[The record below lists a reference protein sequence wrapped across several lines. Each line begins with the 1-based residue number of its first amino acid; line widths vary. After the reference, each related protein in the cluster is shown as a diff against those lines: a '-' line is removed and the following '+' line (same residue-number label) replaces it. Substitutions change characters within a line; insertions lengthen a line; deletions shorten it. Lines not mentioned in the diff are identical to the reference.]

1 MEKKLD
7 TVLAKIDKLD
17 ERLDSIDKT
26 LIKQEASLDKHILR
40 TEMAEK
46 QLDLLS
52 AQIVPI
58 NKHVNQM
65 SGALKLL
72 GVMSLVMGIVAL
84 FKKLFF

>member
-7 TVLAKIDKLD
+7 SVLAKIDKLD

-26 LIKQEASLDKHILR
+26 LIKQEASLDKHIFR
-40 TEMAEK
+40 TEVAEK
-46 QLDLLS
+46 QLDILS
-52 AQIVPI
+52 SQIVPI
-58 NKHVNQM
+58 SKHVNQM

-72 GVMSLVMGIVAL
+72 GVMSLVMGIAAL